1 MDKTRFD
8 EIALD
13 DQYHLY
19 LSSRVEEFRLDQTAF
34 QAIWDTHPS
43 DFHEIRIHGK
53 WVKTP
58 RWQQAYGKNY
68 RYTGSRNN
76 ALPIPDKLKPFLEW
90 SQKYIDARLNG
101 LLLNWYDGSQSH
113 YIGAHRDDTRDLH
126 PDSPIVTISIGQ
138 ERVFRLR
145 PWKQKGFKDLT
156 VRHGDIVVVPWDT
169 NTRWT
174 HEVPHFKKYNGK
186 RISITLRAYL

>member
-1 MDKTRFD
+1 MDRTRFD

-13 DQYHLY
+13 DRYHIY
-19 LSSRVEEFRLDQTAF
+19 LSSRAEQFRLDQMAF
-34 QAIWDTHPS
+34 QALWESHPD
-43 DFHEIRIHGK
+43 DFHEIRIHGR

-76 ALPIPDKLKPFLEW
+76 ALPIPDSLQGFLSW
-90 SQKYIDARLNG
+90 SKEHIDDRLNG
-101 LLLNWYDGSQSH
+101 LLLNWYDGAQSH

-126 PDSPIVTISIGQ
+126 PDSPIVTISLGQ
-138 ERVFRLR
+138 ERVFRMR

-169 NTRWT
+169 N
-174 HEVPHFKKYNGK
+174 
-186 RISITLRAYL
+186 I